1 MDEYGRYWKTYNFEV
16 VFKDEKNF
24 KLINKFGDEYT
35 CRLENGKIVSKT
47 QFGLKYATAARQQLG
62 F

>member
-1 MDEYGRYWKTYNFEV
+1 MRTLKNSNFEV

-47 QFGLKYATAARQQLG
+47 QFGLKYAMAARQQLG

>member
-1 MDEYGRYWKTYNFEV
+1 MRTLKNNNFEV

-24 KLINKFGDEYT
+24 KLTNKFGDEYT

-47 QFGLKYATAARQQLG
+47 QFGLKYAMAARQQLG

>member
-1 MDEYGRYWKTYNFEV
+1 MRTLKNNNFEV
-16 VFKDEKNF
+16 VFNDEKNF

-47 QFGLKYATAARQQLG
+47 QFGLKYAIAARQQLG

>member
-1 MDEYGRYWKTYNFEV
+1 MRTLKNNNFEV

-47 QFGLKYATAARQQLG
+47 QFGLKYAMEARQQLG

>member
-1 MDEYGRYWKTYNFEV
+1 MRTLKNNNFEV

-35 CRLENGKIVSKT
+35 CRLENGKIISKT
-47 QFGLKYATAARQQLG
+47 QFGLKYAMAARQQLG

>member
-1 MDEYGRYWKTYNFEV
+1 MRTLKNNNFEV

-47 QFGLKYATAARQQLG
+47 QFGLKYAIAARQQLG

>member
-1 MDEYGRYWKTYNFEV
+1 MRTLKNNNFEV

-24 KLINKFGDEYT
+24 KLINKFG
-35 CRLENGKIVSKT
+35 
-47 QFGLKYATAARQQLG
+47 LKYAMAARQQLG

>member
-1 MDEYGRYWKTYNFEV
+1 MRTLKNNNFEV

-47 QFGLKYATAARQQLG
+47 QFGLKYAMAARQQSG

>member
-1 MDEYGRYWKTYNFEV
+1 MRTLKNNNFEV
-16 VFKDEKNF
+16 VFEDEKNF

-47 QFGLKYATAARQQLG
+47 QFGLKYAMAARQQLG

>member
-1 MDEYGRYWKTYNFEV
+1 MRTLKNNNFEV

-47 QFGLKYATAARQQLG
+47 QFGLKYAMAARQQLG

>member
-1 MDEYGRYWKTYNFEV
+1 MRTLKNNNFEV

-47 QFGLKYATAARQQLG
+47 QFGLKYVMAARQQLG

>member
-1 MDEYGRYWKTYNFEV
+1 MRTLKNNNFEI

-47 QFGLKYATAARQQLG
+47 QFGLKYAMAARQQLG

>member
-1 MDEYGRYWKTYNFEV
+1 MRTLKNNNFEV
-16 VFKDEKNF
+16 VFNDEKNF

-47 QFGLKYATAARQQLG
+47 QFGLKYAMAARQQLG

>member
-1 MDEYGRYWKTYNFEV
+1 MRTLKNNNFEV

-47 QFGLKYATAARQQLG
+47 QFGLKYAMAARQQLV

>member
-16 VFKDEKNF
+16 VFK
-24 KLINKFGDEYT
+24 
-35 CRLENGKIVSKT
+35 VSKT
-47 QFGLKYATAARQQLG
+47 QFGLKYAMAARQQLG

>member
-1 MDEYGRYWKTYNFEV
+1 MRTLKNNNFEV
-16 VFKDEKNF
+16 VFEDDKNF

-47 QFGLKYATAARQQLG
+47 QFGLKYAMAARQELG